1 MSKFDPTAFKE
12 DADSGSNPPTMLS
25 KPFESENNVLI
36 ISVSIGNPF
45 SGSEVITRSINDLG
59 AIFADRD
66 HSFVQISVD
75 EIPKIRPVIQSVSNA
90 GRRIFFL
97 LTDDEQGAFRDL
109 LTNNVRFATMEAIA
123 RELGLEVPEPDR
135 TTLDD
140 PPTEPSE
147 IEE

>member
-1 MSKFDPTAFKE
+1 MSKFDPSTFKE

-36 ISVSIGNPF
+36 IAVSIGNPF

-90 GRRIFFL
+90 GRRVFFL

-109 LTNNVRFATMEAIA
+109 LNNNVRFVTMEALA
-123 RELGLEVPEPDR
+123 RELDLEVPAPDQV
-135 TTLDD
+135 TPDESPD
-140 PPTEPSE
+140 EPSE